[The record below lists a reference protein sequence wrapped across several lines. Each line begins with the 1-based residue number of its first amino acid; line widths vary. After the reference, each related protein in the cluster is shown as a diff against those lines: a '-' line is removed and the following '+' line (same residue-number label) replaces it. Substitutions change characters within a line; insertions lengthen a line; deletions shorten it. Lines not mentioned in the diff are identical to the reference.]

1 MKYTITDIKWDTDD
15 DEEILATLPKSV
27 ELKGDEFPE
36 EAYEDEE
43 ILSEYVSDWLSDT
56 FGFCHFGFNIKSA

>member
-15 DEEILATLPKSV
+15 DEEILATLPKSI

-36 EAYEDEE
+36 EAY
-43 ILSEYVSDWLSDT
+43 
-56 FGFCHFGFNIKSA
+56 GFLHVFFFICKKSPKSR